1 MHEIFRAQDGRFRL
15 FWRLLSYVVLFLVV
29 GLMANMIHSFFAQPD
44 SPSLVAEF
52 AFAVG
57 FISGILGLT
66 YLYRRRLDQRPWSGM
81 TLSSLWKHRIDLV
94 MGSTWVLILMPTP
107 LVVLAF
113 AVGQARIVGTE
124 VADSGVLVSVLF
136 VLAGLIN
143 SFVIGFCEELAMRGY
158 VFQNLG
164 ERYPLWLATLLN
176 GLIFGLLHF
185 WGGLNVAVVLSMMA
199 LSAVFVA
206 LRLYARSIWAAIG
219 LHTIFNWVYTSLLGF
234 SSNEGGYGHAL
245 LHFEVLDS
253 EAATAP
259 ANPVLGDIGSVLPNL
274 VACGV
279 IVLILLV
286 WNQFRGRRINWR
298 ARLESDGSVEAESR
312 VGEERC
318 FTVGLLRDK

>member
-1 MHEIFRAQDGRFRL
+1 
-15 FWRLLSYVVLFLVV
+15 
-29 GLMANMIHSFFAQPD
+29 
-44 SPSLVAEF
+44 
-52 AFAVG
+52 
-57 FISGILGLT
+57 
-66 YLYRRRLDQRPWSGM
+66 
-81 TLSSLWKHRIDLV
+81 
-94 MGSTWVLILMPTP
+94 
-107 LVVLAF
+107 
-113 AVGQARIVGTE
+113 
-124 VADSGVLVSVLF
+124 VLVSVLF